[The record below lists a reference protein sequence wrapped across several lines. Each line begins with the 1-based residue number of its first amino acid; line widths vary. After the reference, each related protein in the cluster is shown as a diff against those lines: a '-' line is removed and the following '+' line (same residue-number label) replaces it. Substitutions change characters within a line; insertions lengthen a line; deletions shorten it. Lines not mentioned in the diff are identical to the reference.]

1 MEDLWLW
8 QRNSENNNPGGGQ
21 AMAEMIKTRSVHKD
35 VKVLDKTAT
44 AAEHMKNAYIRTKSQ
59 AEQTQGQ
66 EQTSPVGYAEGQVSE
81 KAERATRGT
90 IYQAGKQGKK
100 VFHTVRERYQ
110 AGKQAEDFREKP
122 GESSALFSSPSEENL
137 YQPKEHIKKWAEGQ
151 KGRTETAKRVAKE
164 RLNGQNIAGS
174 TGAASSKKN
183 AAQIQKSSVSTI
195 KTWNR
200 QERTIK
206 TAHVS
211 VKENGK
217 PVFKGAGRTVK
228 IIGQTGHSRIKTTEE
243 ATKMTQQ
250 GARAAVLTTQRTA
263 VVARQTAAA
272 GVQGVKTATRATTA
286 AVKAILAATK
296 SLVTAILAGGWIV
309 VLLLLIVILFGALF
323 SMVGGSN
330 SSTVEPVNAEVQAY
344 EPLIRQYARQ
354 HGVEEYVELIKAVM
368 MQESGGRG
376 NDPMQASECGYNT
389 RYPNTPNGITDPEYS
404 IDVGIQ
410 NLAACL
416 RETEVESPV
425 DMNRIKLALQ
435 GYNYG
440 NGYISWAQENYGG
453 YTYANAVEFSE
464 MMAERNGWS
473 SYGDKEYVSH
483 VLRYYVFG
491 RIPTGKGS
499 MAIVQVALTQ
509 LGNEGGEPYWSWY
522 PFENRVEWCA
532 CFVSWCADQC
542 GYLESGV
549 IPKFSLCPD
558 GADWFK
564 RNGQWHDRN
573 YEPQSGDIIFYDW
586 ENDGITDHVG
596 IVEKVENGM
605 VYTVEGNTS
614 DADHRNGDV
623 VARHSYPIGSHFIY
637 GYGTPAY

>member
-1 MEDLWLW
+1 
-8 QRNSENNNPGGGQ
+8 
-21 AMAEMIKTRSVHKD
+21 MAEMIKTRSVHKD

>member
-1 MEDLWLW
+1 
-8 QRNSENNNPGGGQ
+8 
-21 AMAEMIKTRSVHKD
+21 MAEMIKTRSVHKD

-228 IIGQTGHSRIKTTEE
+228 IIGQTGHSRIKKTEE

-416 RETEVESPV
+416 REAEVESPV